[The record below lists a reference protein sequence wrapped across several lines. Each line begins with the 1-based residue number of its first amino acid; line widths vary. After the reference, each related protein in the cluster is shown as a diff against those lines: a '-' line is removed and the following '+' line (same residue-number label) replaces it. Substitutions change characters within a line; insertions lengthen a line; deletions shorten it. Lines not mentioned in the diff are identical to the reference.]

1 MKQIRKRITY
11 ANVMSSIAVFLI
23 LGGGAA
29 YAAKKIG
36 SNEIKGNSIT
46 TGKIKKEAVTASK
59 IKKETITTAKIKN
72 GAVTGAKVQ
81 VSTLGKVPSATN
93 ADHAT
98 SADTATTVGG
108 SRIVTFNKPAGGTL
122 FSLNGLTIS
131 CNAAT
136 GVATATTSVAAN
148 INAVSVDTITDN
160 DTDNRVFNASVP
172 AGGSIDVVGGGATEP
187 DTVSQS
193 VHVYYKNNSGNVV
206 NADFTVVSL
215 CNSYGAAYGS

>member
-1 MKQIRKRITY
+1 VKQIRKRLTY

-23 LGGGAA
+23 LGGATA
-29 YAAKKIG
+29 FAAKKIG

-46 TGKIKKEAVTASK
+46 TGKIKKEAVTSSK
-59 IKKETITTAKIKN
+59 IKKD
-72 GAVTGAKVQ
+72 AVTGAKVKE
-81 VSTLGKVPSATN
+81 SSLGKVPSATN

-98 SADTATTVGG
+98 TADTATTVGG
-108 SRIVTFNKPAGGTL
+108 SRIVTFNAPTGGVL

-131 CNAAT
+131 CNPAT

-148 INAVSVDTITDN
+148 INAVSIDTITND
-160 DTDNRVFNASVP
+160 DTDNRVFNASLA
-172 AGGSIDVVGGGATEP
+172 AGGSVDVVGGTAIEP

-193 VHVYYKNNSGNVV
+193 THVYYRNNSGNVV
-206 NADFTVVSL
+206 NVDFTVVAA